1 VRILIS
7 DKAHASCAQKFQE
20 AGFDVDEKTGL
31 SPDELKAV
39 IKDYDGLVIRSAT
52 KITADLLEAA
62 QNLKVVGRAGTGL
75 DNVDIPAATAK
86 NVVVMNTPGQNSN
99 AAAELAVAMLFA
111 LARHLPR
118 ACASLKDCKWEKKQL
133 QGREI
138 MGKTLGIVGFG
149 NIGQIVGPG
158 KRRRSRDLRRS
169 AGAFRFY
176 YHSCPQDRR
185 HRRSFQQR
193 NHGQDERRSLPDQLR
208 PRRDR

>member
-1 VRILIS
+1 MRILIS

-149 NIGQIVGPG
+149 NIGQIVGELARGVKMNVLAHDPFLTDDQIRENG
-158 KRRRSRDLRRS
+158 GDPVTFDDLLARSD
-169 AGAFRFY
+169 FITI
-176 YHSCPQDRR
+176 HV
-185 HRRSFQQR
+185 
-193 NHGQDERRSLPDQLR
+193 
-208 PRRDR
+208 PRT